1 VGAILYLRRVDSA
14 LHVAYGGKLSDDEYR
29 MAHLCTPVFTRRVFP
44 DLTQNFQQVIVAQ
57 AQLQFVARVCP
68 LYPKTN
74 FLISFA
80 KGRIVTRIF
89 LRLHFAH

>member
-68 LYPKTN
+68 LYPPKADIW
-74 FLISFA
+74 LIHSNGLMR
-80 KGRIVTRIF
+80 K
-89 LRLHFAH
+89 